1 MTSSI
6 VVDPSGGANQI
17 RVRAYNERLVMT
29 LIRRHGALPKAEIAR
44 RSGLSAQ
51 TASVIMRS
59 LESDALLVRGEPQ
72 RGRVG
77 QPSIP
82 LGLNPDG
89 VFSIGLKIGRRSAV
103 LVLVDFLG
111 AVRASSSMAYAY
123 PLPDEILQFLK
134 TDLPLLLENLPPKL
148 HERIAGIGIATPFEL
163 WNWAERV
170 GAPGKRMSEWKDFD
184 MASEVARLTDLPVFV
199 QNDATTA
206 CGAELVF
213 GSGQAYRDFAY
224 FFIGYFIGGG
234 IVIDHAIYPG
244 RSGNAGALGSL
255 PIAVG
260 NHGTGQLLD
269 QVSLSKLEVT
279 LLQHSIDPSPIWKTP
294 DGWTTFGAIL
304 DQWIDD
310 SAAHLA
316 RAALACCAVIDFQ
329 AIIIDGA
336 FPADVRTRLVE
347 KTNAALETMNI
358 QGLQRPDILAGDIG
372 NDARSLG
379 AATLP
384 IFNRYLIDQ
393 NVLFSGS

>member
-1 MTSSI
+1 
-6 VVDPSGGANQI
+6 
-17 RVRAYNERLVMT
+17 
-29 LIRRHGALPKAEIAR
+29 
-44 RSGLSAQ
+44 
-51 TASVIMRS
+51 
-59 LESDALLVRGEPQ
+59 
-72 RGRVG
+72 
-77 QPSIP
+77 
-82 LGLNPDG
+82 
-89 VFSIGLKIGRRSAV
+89 
-103 LVLVDFLG
+103 
-111 AVRASSSMAYAY
+111 
-123 PLPDEILQFLK
+123 
-134 TDLPLLLENLPPKL
+134 
-148 HERIAGIGIATPFEL
+148 
-163 WNWAERV
+163 
-170 GAPGKRMSEWKDFD
+170 MSEWKDFD

>member
-1 MTSSI
+1 MSHPI
-6 VVDPSGGANQI
+6 VVDPNGAANQI

-51 TASVIMRS
+51 TASVIMRA
-59 LESDALLVRGEPQ
+59 LENDALLVRGEPQ

-89 VFSIGLKIGRRSAV
+89 VFSVGLKIGRRSAE

-111 AVRASSSMAYAY
+111 TVRASSSRAYAY
-123 PLPDEILQFLK
+123 PLPEEILHFVK
-134 TDLPLLLENLPPKL
+134 TDLPLLTEALPSKL
-148 HERIAGIGIATPFEL
+148 HERIAGIGIAMPFEL

-170 GAPGKRMSEWKDFD
+170 GAPPTSMTDWKNFD
-184 MASEVARLTDLPVFV
+184 MTAEVTELTELPVFA

-213 GSGQAYRDFAY
+213 GGGQAYRDFAY

-234 IVIDHAIYPG
+234 IVIDHAVFPG

-255 PIAVG
+255 PIAIG
-260 NHGTGQLLD
+260 NSGTGQLLD
-269 QVSLSKLEVT
+269 EVSLASLEIT
-279 LLQHSIDPSPIWKTP
+279 LLQQGIDPSPIWITP
-294 DGWTTFGAIL
+294 DGWTTFGGVL
-304 DQWIDD
+304 DQWIED
-310 SAAHLA
+310 SAGHLA
-316 RAALACCAVIDFQ
+316 RAALACCSVIDFQ

-336 FPADVRTRLVE
+336 FPADVRAMLVE
-347 KTNAALETMNI
+347 KTNAALETLNI
-358 QGLQRPDILAGDIG
+358 QGLHRPDILAGDIG